1 MTDPHKERFH
11 HGARGAALAIRVV
24 PNAPKNQIVAIMD
37 DGTIKIK
44 VAAPPVEGKAN
55 AVLIAYLAKVLS
67 VSESQIE
74 VVAGQ
79 KGRNKLVSII
89 NLNVDE
95 VNERILAVAGKTRD

>member
-1 MTDPHKERFH
+1 MSRKRKYELHDGKT
-11 HGARGAALAIRVV
+11 GAAIAVRITPRT
-24 PNAPKNQIVAIMD
+24 AKNEIFAIMD
-37 DGTIKIK
+37 DGTIKLK

-55 AVLIAYLAKVLS
+55 ADLIAYLAKVLS

-95 VNERILAVAGKTRD
+95 VNERILAVAGKPRD

>member
-1 MTDPHKERFH
+1 MSDPHKDRFN

-24 PNAPKNQIVAIMD
+24 PNAPKTQIVSVMD

-44 VAAPPVEGKAN
+44 VAAPPVEGRAN
-55 AVLIAYLAKVLS
+55 AALITYLAKTLS
-67 VSESQIE
+67 VSESQID

-89 NLNVDE
+89 NLSVDE
-95 VNERILAVAGKTRD
+95 VNERILAVVPKNRD